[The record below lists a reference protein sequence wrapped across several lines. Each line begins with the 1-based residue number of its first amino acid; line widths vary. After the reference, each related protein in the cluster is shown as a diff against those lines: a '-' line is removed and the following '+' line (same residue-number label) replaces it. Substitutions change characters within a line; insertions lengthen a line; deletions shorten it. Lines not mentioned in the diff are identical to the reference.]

1 MNLSYGSRGDEVKR
15 LQTALN
21 QNGYN
26 LSVDGIYGVKTQAAV
41 RDYQGRE
48 SLSVDGIAGPLTQ
61 GRLYGSGTSSGS
73 SSGSGGLR
81 LSGVSES
88 VKEALETPYSPPKA
102 TETETPEAPDFSYLD
117 AAWEALQ
124 NQGPF
129 SYDLESDPLYR
140 QYAALYQR
148 WGQSAMEDAAG
159 QAAALTGGYGNSY
172 AQQAGAQ
179 AYQNQM
185 QELAALAPE
194 FYDRAL
200 SAYEAE
206 GGALGEQFSAAL
218 QRAEGEYRSY
228 RDRLEDQRASQQREE
243 ELSYQE
249 YRDMLDYYLQL
260 AKLENADYRWRQEY
274 ALRALA

>member
-1 MNLSYGSRGDEVKR
+1 MNLSYGSQGDEVKR

-21 QNGYN
+21 QNGYG
-26 LSVDGIYGVKTQAAV
+26 LAVDGIYGVKTQAAV
-41 RDYQGRE
+41 RDYQSRQ

-61 GRLYGSGTSSGS
+61 GRLYGSGSASGPS
-73 SSGSGGLR
+73 SSGGLN
-81 LSGVSES
+81 LSGVSKETA
-88 VKEALETPYSPPKA
+88 EALKTPYSPPRA
-102 TETETPEAPDFSYLD
+102 AETAAPEAPDLSYLD

-129 SYDLESDPLYR
+129 SYELSDDTLYR

-148 WGQSAMEDAAG
+148 WGREAMEDAAG
-159 QAAALTGGYGNSY
+159 QAAALTGGYGSSY

-179 AYQNQM
+179 AYGAQM
-185 QELAALAPE
+185 QELSALAPE

-200 SAYEAE
+200 DAYEAASS
-206 GGALGEQFSAAL
+206 ALGSRFSSAL
-218 QRAEGEYRSY
+218 QRAEGEYQRY
-228 RDRLEDQRASQQREE
+228 QDQLEDQRAQQQREE

-249 YRDMLDYYLQL
+249 YRDMLDYYLRL
-260 AKLENADYRWRQEY
+260 AELENADYQWRQAY

>member
-140 QYAALYQR
+140 QYAAMYQR
-148 WGQSAMEDAAG
+148 WGPTAIPTPSRRGPRPTRIKCRSFRPWRRSSTTGPLTPTRPRAAPWG
-159 QAAALTGGYGNSY
+159 SGSRRLCSGRRGSTGATGTGWRTSGPANS
-172 AQQAGAQ
+172 GKR
-179 AYQNQM
+179 N
-185 QELAALAPE
+185 
-194 FYDRAL
+194 
-200 SAYEAE
+200 
-206 GGALGEQFSAAL
+206 
-218 QRAEGEYRSY
+218 
-228 RDRLEDQRASQQREE
+228 
-243 ELSYQE
+243 
-249 YRDMLDYYLQL
+249 
-260 AKLENADYRWRQEY
+260 
-274 ALRALA
+274 

>member
-1 MNLSYGSRGDEVKR
+1 MNLSYGSQGDEVKR

-21 QNGYN
+21 QNGYS
-26 LSVDGIYGVKTQAAV
+26 LSVDGIYGSKTQAAV
-41 RDYQGRE
+41 RDYQSKQ

-61 GRLYGSGTSSGS
+61 GKLYGSGS
-73 SSGSGGLR
+73 SSGSSGSGGLN

-88 VKEALETPYSPPKA
+88 VKDALKTPYSPPKA
-102 TETETPEAPDFSYLD
+102 TETETPEAPDLSYLD

-129 SYDLESDPLYR
+129 SYDLESDPLYQ
-140 QYAALYQR
+140 QYAAMYQR
-148 WGQSAMEDAAG
+148 WGKSAMEDATG

-172 AQQAGAQ
+172 AQQVGAQ

-185 QELAALAPE
+185 QDLAALAPE

-200 SAYEAE
+200 DAYTAE
-206 GGALGEQFSAAL
+206 GNALGEQFSAAL
-218 QRAEGEYRSY
+218 QRAEGEYQSY
-228 RDRLEDQRASQQREE
+228 RDRLEDQRAQQQREE

-260 AKLENADYRWRQEY
+260 AKLENADYQWRQEY